1 VSFQA
6 SIAPPPESGFE
17 FTVPVLVVGAG
28 GCGLT
33 AALAARDA
41 DADVLVLER
50 DPKVWGTTS
59 MSTGLIPA
67 AGTPEQAARGISDS
81 PEQFAQDILNK
92 TKGQTDA
99 DIVHVLA
106 NQSAE
111 TIAWLKAKHHIPI
124 DLIDGFTYPGHS
136 AMRMYGTPNR
146 TGGELMAALEG
157 ACAEAGADILT
168 DSHVTTLYAEG
179 DGRIVGVAYARPDG
193 SSETVGCEALVLAC
207 CGFAGNEAMVK
218 DLIPELEGATFH
230 GHPGNQ
236 GEAMM
241 WGKALGAALEDMHA
255 YQGHGGLAVGHA
267 IPILWPLIMEG
278 GYQVNRLG
286 ERFSDE
292 SKGYSEQAVKVV
304 AQPEHAAWSILDQRL
319 YDLMIKFDDFQQAVS
334 AGAVMRGDTLAD
346 LAAMANLPADALE
359 ATNAA
364 VDAAKASGTP
374 DAFGRDFQNKPPLNG
389 PFYAVKVTG
398 ALFHTQGGLKVDGHG
413 RVLRPDGSAFPN
425 LFAGGG
431 AARGISGPGADG
443 YIAGNG
449 LLTATTFGRLAG
461 TAAATPG

>member
-1 VSFQA
+1 MSSTAQ
-6 SIAPPPESGFE
+6 IAPPPADGFE
-17 FTVPVLVVGAG
+17 FTVSVLVVGAG

-41 DADVLVLER
+41 GADVLVLER

-67 AGTPEQAARGISDS
+67 AGTPAQASRGIEDS
-81 PEQFAQDILNK
+81 PALFAKDIVEK
-92 TKGQTDA
+92 TKGRTDEA
-99 DIVHVLA
+99 IALHLA
-106 NQSAE
+106 KESAQ
-111 TIAWLKAKHHIPI
+111 TIAWMQDKHSVPI

-146 TGGELMAALEG
+146 TGSELMASLEA
-157 ACAEAGADILT
+157 ACTAADADILT
-168 DSHVTTLYAEG
+168 DARVSKLFAA
-179 DGRIVGVAYARPDG
+179 DDQRIVGVEYIRPDG
-193 SSETVGCEALVLAC
+193 TADTVGCEALVLAC

-236 GEAMM
+236 GEAMA
-241 WGKALGAALEDMHA
+241 WGEQLGAALEDMHS

-267 IPILWPLIMEG
+267 IPILWPMIMEG

-304 AQPEHAAWSILDQRL
+304 AQPEHAAWSIMDQRL

-334 AGAVMRGDTLAD
+334 AGAVMKGETLAD
-346 LAAMANLPADALE
+346 LAATANLPADALE

-364 VDAAKASGTP
+364 ADAAKSGAAD
-374 DAFGRDFQNKPPLNG
+374 DAHGRDFKSKPALQA

-398 ALFHTQGGLKVDGHG
+398 ALFHTQGGLKVDGDG
-413 RVLRPDGSAFPN
+413 RVLRPDGSALPN

-461 TAAATPG
+461 TAAAGV

>member
-1 VSFQA
+1 MSNTAQ
-6 SIAPPPESGFE
+6 IAPPPAGGFE
-17 FTVPVLVVGAG
+17 FTVSVLVVGAG

-41 DADVLVLER
+41 GADVLVLER

-67 AGTPEQAARGISDS
+67 AGTPEQAARGISDT
-81 PEQFAQDILNK
+81 PEQFANDIVAK
-92 TKGQTDA
+92 TKSRTDE
-99 DIVHVLA
+99 DIALHLA
-106 NQSAE
+106 QESAA
-111 TIAWLKAKHHIPI
+111 TVAWMQQKHSVPI

-136 AMRMYGTPNR
+136 VMRMYGTPNR
-146 TGGELMAALEG
+146 TGSELMASLEA
-157 ACAEAGADILT
+157 ACAEADADILT
-168 DSHVTTLYAEG
+168 DARVSKLFVES
-179 DGRIVGVAYARPDG
+179 DQKIVGVEYVRPDG
-193 SSETVGCEALVLAC
+193 SVDTVGCKALVLAC

-218 DLIPELEGATFH
+218 ELIPELEGATFH

-236 GEAMM
+236 GEAMI
-241 WGKALGAALEDMHA
+241 WGEQLGAALEDMHA

-267 IPILWPLIMEG
+267 IPILWPMIMEG

-286 ERFSDE
+286 ERFSNE

-304 AQPEHAAWSILDQRL
+304 AQPEHAAWSIMDQRL

-334 AGAVMRGDTLAD
+334 AGAVMKGDTLAD
-346 LAAMANLPADALE
+346 LAATANLPADALE

-364 VDAAKASGTP
+364 VDAAKASTAK
-374 DAFGRDFQNKPPLNG
+374 DAFGRDFAAKPALSG

-398 ALFHTQGGLKVDGHG
+398 ALFHTQGGLKVDGNG
-413 RVLRPDGSAFPN
+413 RVLRPDGTALPN

-461 TAAATPG
+461 TAAAGV

>member
-1 VSFQA
+1 MSNSVAVTS
-6 SIAPPPESGFE
+6 PPDGGFE

-41 DADVLVLER
+41 GADVLVLER
-50 DPKVWGTTS
+50 DPKIWGTTA

-67 AGTPEQAARGISDS
+67 AGTPEQAARGIDDS
-81 PEQFAQDILNK
+81 AEGFAKDILEK
-92 TKGQTDA
+92 TKHRADA
-99 DIVHVLA
+99 GVVHHLA
-106 NQSAE
+106 RESAK
-111 TIAWLKAKHHIPI
+111 TVAWLREAHSVPI

-136 AMRMYGTPNR
+136 VMRMYGTPNR
-146 TGGELMAALEG
+146 TGGELMAALEA

-168 DSHVTTLYAEG
+168 DARVETLYA
-179 DGRIVGVAYARPDG
+179 DSDQRIVGVRYVRPDG
-193 SSETVGCEALVLAC
+193 AADDVGCGALILAC

-218 DLIPELEGATFH
+218 ELIPELEGATFH

-236 GEAMM
+236 GEAMV
-241 WGKALGAALEDMHA
+241 WGKALGAGLEDIHA

-267 IPILWPLIMEG
+267 IPILWPMIMEG

-334 AGAVMRGDTLAD
+334 AGAVMKGETLSE
-346 LAAMANLPADALE
+346 LAGIANLPADTLVQ
-359 ATNAA
+359 TNAA
-364 VDAAKASGTP
+364 VDAAKGGKA
-374 DAFGRDFQNKPPLNG
+374 DAFGRDWQGKAPLSG

-398 ALFHTQGGLKVDGHG
+398 ALFHTQGGLKVDGNG
-413 RVLRPDGSAFPN
+413 QVLRPDGTAFPN

-461 TAAATPG
+461 TVAAKL